1 MPSDRQQKQSA
12 AKMRKESNLSL
23 EVVILLIFGELM
35 LLFGLLLFEIHTGA
49 LPYNKDS
56 TYGLFLVLVSF
67 QVITMGKTPFGD
79 LRRSWALIIIG
90 ICTATL
96 GMAACFIPGYFTE
109 FVRVLIGILLFA
121 GGISLLIQ
129 LFLSKEKAR
138 MWMKIGGIF
147 QQLTIAC
154 GLVYA
159 LTVVQGLITLFPGFT
174 TDPQTAILL
183 IIYGTSFFY
192 LSWCIWKIG
201 RSYPPEK
208 PNDIALSIQNSDNAD
223 SIRHFRFFRDASL
236 PHSQAILILL
246 GILITFLGLL
256 LFPVNLGVLPFSPD
270 GQFGLL
276 LTIMA
281 IQMMALGET
290 PLGQYKRSRL
300 MIIIGIVFAALG
312 DVSCIVPGMLTG
324 IIRILL
330 GLLNIVA
337 GAAFFI
343 RLFLPKLQGIRTPP
357 EAPGVIPP
365 IVRKLGGTQIVLNSV
380 IIAFGI
386 SMLLPGLVPGLVLA
400 PILVM
405 NGVLLFMLASLMQK
419 VTRMQASGEPQV
431 I

>member
-12 AKMRKESNLSL
+12 AKMRRESNLSL
-23 EVVILLIFGELM
+23 EVVILLIFGVLM

-109 FVRVLIGILLFA
+109 SVRVTVGILLFA

-129 LFLSKEKAR
+129 LFISKKKAR
-138 MWMKIGGIF
+138 MWMKLAGIF
-147 QQLTIAC
+147 KQLTIAC

-159 LTVVQGLITLFPGFT
+159 LSIIQGLITLFPGFT

-192 LSWCIWKIG
+192 LSWCIWKIAE
-201 RSYPPEK
+201 SYPPEK
-208 PNDIALSIQNSDNAD
+208 PNDIGLSI
-223 SIRHFRFFRDASL
+223 RRFRFFREASL
-236 PHSQAILILL
+236 PLSPAILILL
-246 GILITFLGLL
+246 GVLLTLLGLL

-270 GQFGLL
+270 GQFGLA

-290 PLGQYKRSRL
+290 PLGQYERSSL

-324 IIRILL
+324 MIRILL
-330 GLLNIVA
+330 GLLNIMG
-337 GAAFFI
+337 GAALLI
-343 RLFLPKLQGIRTPP
+343 KRFLPIVHEIRTHP
-357 EAPGVIPP
+357 ETPP
-365 IVRKLGGTQIVLNSV
+365 IVPPILKKLTVTQTVLATV
-380 IIAFGI
+380 TIGFGI
-386 SMLLPGLVPGLVLA
+386 SVLVPGFVSGLLIA
-400 PILVM
+400 GILVI
-405 NGVLLFMLASLMQK
+405 NGFLLFILVSLLQK
-419 VTRMQASGEPQV
+419 VTKMQSGREQAS